1 MENAEAIL
9 WLKSIKDKY
18 IHGGDEGF
26 DRKRKEAID
35 CAISALI
42 STGSIDVDGTKAMS
56 VDAARL
62 LEVIKAFYDSLGKE
76 DE

>member
-9 WLKSIKDKY
+9 WLKSIKNKY

-26 DRKRKEAID
+26 DRKRIEAID

-42 STGSIDVDGTKAMS
+42 STGNINVDETEAMS
-56 VDAARL
+56 VDVARL
-62 LEVIKAFYDSLGKE
+62 LEETKVFYDSLGKE
-76 DE
+76 GF

>member
-9 WLKSIKDKY
+9 WLKSIKSKY

-26 DRKRKEAID
+26 DRKRMEAID
-35 CAISALI
+35 CAVSALI
-42 STGSIDVDGTKAMS
+42 STVNINVDETEAMS

-62 LEVIKAFYDSLGKE
+62 LETIKTFYDSLGKE
-76 DE
+76 EC